1 VKDDLVRSTKIRG
14 LDHGAWFPLMFM
26 YPEAD
31 IPVCQLSVQSDRDS
45 THHYNMKKAL
55 APLREEGFLILGS
68 GSAAQQQIDVLQ
80 TKLAQAQAEVVHLQ
94 VR

>member
-1 VKDDLVRSTKIRG
+1 
-14 LDHGAWFPLMFM
+14 MFM